1 MSTGEWKRSSYA
13 AACKGS
19 HKATLIHQK
28 CFFISYIPYYIYK
41 KRLPRLS
48 PFRFHDETVPATVSQ
63 SDRLMACQQALKLIS
78 NPLTEWVSAPTEM
91 KSTPHSA

>member
-1 MSTGEWKRSSYA
+1 MQKTIT
-13 AACKGS
+13 
-19 HKATLIHQK
+19 KAV
-28 CFFISYIPYYIYK
+28 S
-41 KRLPRLS
+41 LP
-48 PFRFHDETVPATVSQ
+48 FHDETVPATVCQ